1 MLFVCIL
8 EVNLYTFYR
17 NFCIFNLYNTIDE
30 YIILYNTK
38 NHKKRLSGLSPL
50 QFRTLAA

>member
-1 MLFVCIL
+1 MPFIEIFV
-8 EVNLYTFYR
+8 F
-17 NFCIFNLYNTIDE
+17 FNLYNTIDE

-38 NHKKRLSGLSPL
+38 NYKKRLSDLSPL